1 MPLKVGILAGEPSGD
16 ALGAGLMRA
25 LQSRCSN
32 DQEPIQFMGVGGP
45 HMQAQALQCFADI
58 DSLAVNGFRDPILQL
73 PRLVLL
79 LRHLINEFVAAD
91 IDVFVGIDFNV
102 FNFILEAALKR
113 RGIKTIHY
121 VSPSVYAWRAGRTKR
136 VAKSADLLLC
146 LYPFEPDFYLGL
158 PVKAEFVGHPLADE
172 ISPGSVDGSA
182 RAAARVALEIEDE
195 QTVLAL
201 LPGSRSGEVALM
213 IEPFLA
219 AAKLFSEAHPNTMVV
234 IPCLRPALRARIE
247 QALVGAPGLRV
258 TLYDGHARRALIA
271 ADIALVKSGTSTLEA
286 MLLRCPMVV
295 GYRLGALSYQLAK
308 RVVRT
313 PYVALPNILAG
324 RELVPELLQ
333 DAATGPALAK
343 ALEQQLHK
351 ARNSRDY
358 AEAAVHLHAQL
369 GQGADAKAAAAVLE
383 LLGHSP

>member
-32 DQEPIQFMGVGGP
+32 DQEPIQFYGCGCGRTCKP
-45 HMQAQALQCFADI
+45 KHCNAL
-58 DSLAVNGFRDPILQL
+58 LILTHWRLTVSAIQFYSY

-158 PVKAEFVGHPLADE
+158 PVKAEFVGQ
-172 ISPGSVDGSA
+172 SA
-182 RAAARVALEIEDE
+182 C
-195 QTVLAL
+195 
-201 LPGSRSGEVALM
+201 G
-213 IEPFLA
+213 
-219 AAKLFSEAHPNTMVV
+219 
-234 IPCLRPALRARIE
+234 
-247 QALVGAPGLRV
+247 
-258 TLYDGHARRALIA
+258 
-271 ADIALVKSGTSTLEA
+271 
-286 MLLRCPMVV
+286 
-295 GYRLGALSYQLAK
+295 
-308 RVVRT
+308 
-313 PYVALPNILAG
+313 
-324 RELVPELLQ
+324 
-333 DAATGPALAK
+333 
-343 ALEQQLHK
+343 
-351 ARNSRDY
+351 
-358 AEAAVHLHAQL
+358 
-369 GQGADAKAAAAVLE
+369 
-383 LLGHSP
+383 